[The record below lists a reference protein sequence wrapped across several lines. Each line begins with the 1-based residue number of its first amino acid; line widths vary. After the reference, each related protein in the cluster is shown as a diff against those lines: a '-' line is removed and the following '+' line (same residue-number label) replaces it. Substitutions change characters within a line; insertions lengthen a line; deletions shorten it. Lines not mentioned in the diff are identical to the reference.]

1 MNYIFPTETKDCG
14 LEAAVFYCTGGQY
27 MENFLELAGKRES
40 CRKFNGKPV
49 AREDLLK
56 CVEAARLAPSACNSQ
71 PWKFIIVDDSA
82 LKIELCRAAFSAPY
96 TASWPEKAGAI
107 LVVISERGNF
117 TARVG
122 NFVRDTRYYLVDIGI
137 AVEHFILQAAEL
149 GLGTCWMGWFNEKGV
164 KKTLG
169 LPASSKV
176 DIIVPVGYAETNE
189 TRKKVRRR
197 IEETYKFNK

>member
-1 MNYIFPTETKDCG
+1 
-14 LEAAVFYCTGGQY
+14 
-27 MENFLELAGKRES
+27 MENFFKLVSKRES
-40 CRKFNGKPV
+40 CRKFNGRPV
-49 AREDLLK
+49 NREDLLK

-71 PWKFIIVDDSA
+71 PWKFIIVDDQG
-82 LKIELCRAAFSAPY
+82 LKNELCRAAFSAPY

-107 LVVISERGNF
+107 LVVISERGSF

-164 KKTLG
+164 KQVLG
-169 LPASSKV
+169 LPAASKV
-176 DIIVPVGYAETNE
+176 DIIVPVGYAENKE
-189 TRKKVRRR
+189 PRKKIRKS
-197 IEETYKFNK
+197 ITEICAFNKYQ